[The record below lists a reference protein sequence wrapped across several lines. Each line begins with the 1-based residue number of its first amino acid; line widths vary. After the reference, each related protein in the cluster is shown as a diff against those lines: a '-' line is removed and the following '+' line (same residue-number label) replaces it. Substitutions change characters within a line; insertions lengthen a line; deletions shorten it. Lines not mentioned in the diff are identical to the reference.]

1 MGTRKDKQMDNEKTE
16 LYYKDLLEKTEAML
30 EKHLVDVLEN
40 SLDKNAKA
48 EQYIIALTN
57 ARFYLKD
64 KLKPYYFKTLCDL
77 SQEIIAD
84 EMNNEVINEG

>member
-1 MGTRKDKQMDNEKTE
+1 MDNEKSD
-16 LYYKDLLEKTEAML
+16 LYYKDLLEKTEIML

-40 SLDKNAKA
+40 SLDKNVKA
-48 EQYIIALTN
+48 EQYITALTN

-77 SQEIIAD
+77 SQEIVAD
-84 EMNNEVINEG
+84 EMNNEVTHEG

>member
-1 MGTRKDKQMDNEKTE
+1 MDNEKTD

-48 EQYIIALTN
+48 EQYITALTN

-77 SQEIIAD
+77 SQEIITD

>member
-1 MGTRKDKQMDNEKTE
+1 MDNEKTE

>member
-1 MGTRKDKQMDNEKTE
+1 MDNEKTD

>member
-1 MGTRKDKQMDNEKTE
+1 MDIRKDRQMDNEKSD
-16 LYYKDLLEKTEAML
+16 LYYKDLLEKTETML

-40 SLDKNAKA
+40 SLDKNVKA
-48 EQYIIALTN
+48 EQYITALTN

-77 SQEIIAD
+77 SQEIVAD
-84 EMNNEVINEG
+84 EMNNEVTHD

>member
-1 MGTRKDKQMDNEKTE
+1 MDNEKTD
-16 LYYKDLLEKTEAML
+16 LYYKDLLEKTEAIL

>member
-1 MGTRKDKQMDNEKTE
+1 MDIRKDRQMDNEKSD
-16 LYYKDLLEKTEAML
+16 LYYKDLLEKTEIML

-40 SLDKNAKA
+40 SLDKNVKA
-48 EQYIIALTN
+48 EQYVTALTN

-77 SQEIIAD
+77 SQEIVTD
-84 EMNNEVINEG
+84 EMNNEVTHD

>member
-1 MGTRKDKQMDNEKTE
+1 MDTRKDRYMDNEKSD
-16 LYYKDLLEKTEAML
+16 LYYKDLLEKTETML

-40 SLDKNAKA
+40 SLDKNVKA

>member
-1 MGTRKDKQMDNEKTE
+1 MDNEKTD

-30 EKHLVDVLEN
+30 EKHLVDVLKN
-40 SLDKNAKA
+40 SLDKNIKA
-48 EQYIIALTN
+48 EQYITALTN

-84 EMNNEVINEG
+84 EMNNEVVNEG

>member
-1 MGTRKDKQMDNEKTE
+1 MDNEKTD
-16 LYYKDLLEKTEAML
+16 LYYKDLLEKTETML

-40 SLDKNAKA
+40 SFYKNAKA
-48 EQYIIALTN
+48 EQYIIALTS

>member
-1 MGTRKDKQMDNEKTE
+1 MDNKKTD

-84 EMNNEVINEG
+84 EINNEVINEG

>member
-1 MGTRKDKQMDNEKTE
+1 MDIRKDRQMDNEKSD
-16 LYYKDLLEKTEAML
+16 LYYKDLLEKTETML

-40 SLDKNAKA
+40 SLDKNVKA
-48 EQYIIALTN
+48 EQYITALTN

-77 SQEIIAD
+77 SQEIVD
-84 EMNNEVINEG
+84 EVNNEVTHEG

>member
-1 MGTRKDKQMDNEKTE
+1 MDNEKSD

-30 EKHLVDVLEN
+30 EKHLVDVLKN
-40 SLDKNAKA
+40 SLDKNVKA

-64 KLKPYYFKTLCDL
+64 KLKPFYFKELCNL
-77 SQEIIAD
+77 SKEII
-84 EMNNEVINEG
+84 ENEEVANEG